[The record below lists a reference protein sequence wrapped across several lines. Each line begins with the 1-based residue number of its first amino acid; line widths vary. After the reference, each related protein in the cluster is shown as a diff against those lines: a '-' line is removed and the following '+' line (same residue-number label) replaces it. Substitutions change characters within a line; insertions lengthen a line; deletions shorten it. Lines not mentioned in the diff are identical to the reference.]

1 MLLKNKDLFF
11 FLIIIFLVIFAS
23 VARAQDICDIGN
35 IKKVLRK
42 VLYFYF
48 INPQDSPLSLNE
60 LKDLLV
66 FYLGIKEQ
74 VGQVDCSVTGSISNS
89 SISSIIDSGWNVTDT
104 IPTCADGT
112 KYGECSTFKPKYCY
126 TGSLL
131 HRCDYCG
138 CPSPSQCSTSG
149 KCGNATCS
157 SDLDCGESGF
167 VRFNHCLDG
176 KLYRNYDNITC
187 LNSQCSN
194 ETVTVLI
201 DDCKSKGE
209 GCEWNQTI
217 INYVCQG
224 KMTNETCVDYDGGD
238 NLLMASYAKKG
249 TQMQYDKCG
258 TAGQNYEIIEGVC
271 QNNEVRGVPHS
282 CPTGT
287 ECKDIRF
294 EPAVNA
300 YVSACVNATS
310 GNLSAVEW
318 PSNIKPAFS
327 YGAEPSMWG
336 KIGQQVSFDYKDI
349 STLKSLRL
357 YEKKP
362 NEYNN
367 SFNLVSEFTNL
378 ASVGCDKDVLS
389 GNWKLTGDC
398 NSFYAGKTWHAQRI
412 NPPSLNIDLK
422 SASFY
427 NIGEYRYYVTAVDAS
442 NNYKSSAIGSMHF
455 LNPLTI
461 LSPTSSQSPIP
472 KLNFT
477 WTSISGWPVGAKP
490 YTIQIAEVNSSV
502 KWSKSGI
509 SSSPVIYDGAA
520 LDPSK
525 KYLAHVYG
533 SWHNSNQSESYTSID
548 SSTTTFWV
556 SNAASQTLNETFKI
570 VQITISIASQANSD
584 IYSNIIVWQD
594 GSRIYMYDIS
604 TGQETKI
611 TSNTADQW
619 EPDIYGNRIVY
630 RTSETVYM
638 YDLST
643 KQETQIT
650 TNTASGARI
659 YEDKVVWHDRR
670 QGLNNKD
677 IYMYDLSTKQE
688 TQITTNPSNQ
698 LYPDIYAS
706 KIVYYD
712 DRNGNYDI
720 YMYDL
725 LNNKETQITTNPSNQ
740 DIPVIYDN
748 IIVWRDFRNGN
759 YDIYMYDISTGQEM
773 QISINTADQWWPA
786 IYDSKVVWDDYRNS
800 NWDIY

>member
-271 QNNEVRGVPHS
+271 QNNELRGVPHS

-287 ECKDIRF
+287 ECRNIRF

-310 GNLSAVEW
+310 GNFTSQNSMHSNRIYNMSIMNYNYPNANAYLYIVKGMEKNYAYGSRQSQLSL
-318 PSNIKPAFS
+318 SN
-327 YGAEPSMWG
+327 GA
-336 KIGQQVSFDYKDI
+336 
-349 STLKSLRL
+349 L
-357 YEKKP
+357 YI
-362 NEYNN
+362 
-367 SFNLVSEFTNL
+367 FNHAYEF
-378 ASVGCDKDVLS
+378 A
-389 GNWKLTGDC
+389 
-398 NSFYAGKTWHAQRI
+398 
-412 NPPSLNIDLK
+412 
-422 SASFY
+422 
-427 NIGEYRYYVTAVDAS
+427 
-442 NNYKSSAIGSMHF
+442 NNYSRDWYYDKYGIESEPDHLSIIISDLPVDQSM
-455 LNPLTI
+455 NKI
-461 LSPTSSQSPIP
+461 LD
-472 KLNFT
+472 
-477 WTSISGWPVGAKP
+477 VM
-490 YTIQIAEVNSSV
+490 
-502 KWSKSGI
+502 
-509 SSSPVIYDGAA
+509 
-520 LDPSK
+520 
-525 KYLAHVYG
+525 
-533 SWHNSNQSESYTSID
+533 
-548 SSTTTFWV
+548 
-556 SNAASQTLNETFKI
+556 
-570 VQITISIASQANSD
+570 ITI
-584 IYSNIIVWQD
+584 D
-594 GSRIYMYDIS
+594 G
-604 TGQETKI
+604 GVK
-611 TSNTADQW
+611 
-619 EPDIYGNRIVY
+619 
-630 RTSETVYM
+630 
-638 YDLST
+638 
-643 KQETQIT
+643 
-650 TNTASGARI
+650 
-659 YEDKVVWHDRR
+659 
-670 QGLNNKD
+670 
-677 IYMYDLSTKQE
+677 
-688 TQITTNPSNQ
+688 
-698 LYPDIYAS
+698 
-706 KIVYYD
+706 KIVYF
-712 DRNGNYDI
+712 
-720 YMYDL
+720 
-725 LNNKETQITTNPSNQ
+725 P
-740 DIPVIYDN
+740 
-748 IIVWRDFRNGN
+748 
-759 YDIYMYDISTGQEM
+759 
-773 QISINTADQWWPA
+773 
-786 IYDSKVVWDDYRNS
+786 
-800 NWDIY
+800 